1 MDREYDIF
9 ERLEDGSTL
18 WRDAVNGLEN
28 ALLKLEE
35 VAKKTTNECFAMHLP
50 TQEIIA
56 SAGGSKQSSEIG

>member
-9 ERLEDGSTL
+9 ERLQDGSTL
-18 WRDAVNGLEN
+18 WRDAVHGLEN

-35 VAKKTTNECFAMHLP
+35 IAKKTTNECFAMHLP

-56 SAGGSKQSSEIG
+56 SAGRGKQSSHTG